1 MFSPLHP
8 IVYIYICSPP
18 PRTYFF
24 LFHWLFHCKVNHLLS
39 AICQKNNNNTNTRR
53 QKKTKTKKQQ
63 CIGEPSPLPRSQRR
77 SPKTF
82 FLVFFLFLG
91 TLPFQNPTQNKSS
104 KMFVC
109 LFFLVWGR
117 GAELIIKLVVAA
129 LIQINQ
135 DLSKPNLIHLA
146 SKALCVYQKH
156 PSQTIIKQ
164 ILYAKHAQVFLGDVT
179 QFSFGCEAFG
189 NVQFSLWWVK
199 PFLQINGVPVIEGSW
214 VSLRGV
220 GSISKKYGLLPLIYE
235 YIWYII
241 LYNPYF
247 SSQIH
252 IDMGN
257 HPFLVG
263 GLEHGF
269 YDFPYMGNFILPTDE
284 LSIIF
289 QRGWNQPPTR
299 LLWKPSITII
309 ITININH
316 ISIVY
321 YQPCW

>member
-1 MFSPLHP
+1 MDWCILMYTIYCTVHRFLIRKPRVFSITSHCL
-8 IVYIYICSPP
+8 YIYIYAHPP
-18 PRTYFF
+18 PGPTFF

-53 QKKTKTKKQQ
+53 QNKTKTKKQQ

-77 SPKTF
+77 SPKTFF

-146 SKALCVYQKH
+146 SKASCVYHMH

-164 ILYAKHAQVFLGDVT
+164 
-179 QFSFGCEAFG
+179 
-189 NVQFSLWWVK
+189 
-199 PFLQINGVPVIEGSW
+199 
-214 VSLRGV
+214 
-220 GSISKKYGLLPLIYE
+220 
-235 YIWYII
+235 
-241 LYNPYF
+241 
-247 SSQIH
+247 
-252 IDMGN
+252 
-257 HPFLVG
+257 
-263 GLEHGF
+263 
-269 YDFPYMGNFILPTDE
+269 
-284 LSIIF
+284 
-289 QRGWNQPPTR
+289 
-299 LLWKPSITII
+299 
-309 ITININH
+309 
-316 ISIVY
+316 SIV
-321 YQPCW
+321 C

>member
-1 MFSPLHP
+1 MAILNSQRVYVYAHP
-8 IVYIYICSPP
+8 PTRAY
-18 PRTYFF
+18 
-24 LFHWLFHCKVNHLLS
+24 LLSISLTVSLQGQPS
-39 AICQKNNNNTNTRR
+39 AICYLPKKQQQHKYKKTKKKQKPKNNNAL
-53 QKKTKTKKQQ
+53 
-63 CIGEPSPLPRSQRR
+63 ESLLPSPDPNVDLP
-77 SPKTF
+77 KLF

-199 PFLQINGVPVIEGSW
+199 PFLQINGVPVQIEGSW
-214 VSLRGV
+214 VSLKGVLHMFKEMVWLKAVLHMFRETAWFSNKRTTDSIFLLMSETFRSNKWCSCPNIPSNIKDSWASLRGV
-220 GSISKKYGLLPLIYE
+220 SHL
-235 YIWYII
+235 
-241 LYNPYF
+241 
-247 SSQIH
+247 
-252 IDMGN
+252 
-257 HPFLVG
+257 
-263 GLEHGF
+263 
-269 YDFPYMGNFILPTDE
+269 
-284 LSIIF
+284 
-289 QRGWNQPPTR
+289 
-299 LLWKPSITII
+299 
-309 ITININH
+309 
-316 ISIVY
+316 
-321 YQPCW
+321 

>member
-1 MFSPLHP
+1 MYIDVYNILYSTQVSHKKTTCFLHYIPLF
-8 IVYIYICSPP
+8 IYIYICSPP
-18 PRTYFF
+18 PQDLLFFYFIDCF
-24 LFHWLFHCKVNHLLS
+24 IARSTICYLLS
-39 AICQKNNNNTNTRR
+39 AKKTTTTQIQEDKKKQKPKNNNAL
-53 QKKTKTKKQQ
+53 
-63 CIGEPSPLPRSQRR
+63 ESLLPSPDPNVDLP
-77 SPKTF
+77 KLF

-199 PFLQINGVPVIEGSW
+199 PFLQINGVPVQIEGSW
-214 VSLRGV
+214 VSLKGVLHMFKEMVWLKAVLHMFRETAWFSNKRTTDSIFLLMSETFRSNKWCSCPNIPSNIKDSWASLRGV
-220 GSISKKYGLLPLIYE
+220 SHL
-235 YIWYII
+235 
-241 LYNPYF
+241 
-247 SSQIH
+247 
-252 IDMGN
+252 
-257 HPFLVG
+257 
-263 GLEHGF
+263 
-269 YDFPYMGNFILPTDE
+269 
-284 LSIIF
+284 
-289 QRGWNQPPTR
+289 
-299 LLWKPSITII
+299 
-309 ITININH
+309 
-316 ISIVY
+316 
-321 YQPCW
+321 